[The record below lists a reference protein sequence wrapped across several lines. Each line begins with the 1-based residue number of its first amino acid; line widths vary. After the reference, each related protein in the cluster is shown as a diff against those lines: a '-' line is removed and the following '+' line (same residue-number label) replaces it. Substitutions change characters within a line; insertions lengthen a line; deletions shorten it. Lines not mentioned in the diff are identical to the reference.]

1 MKMETDVE
9 TGRMRRET
17 KVRRRDRLTEGVPL
31 PSVQPP
37 TLTSQAERHK
47 TSRSQLS
54 SSLDSSHTLQRLP
67 SDTRFDT
74 CSALSRRCVSPPP
87 SSSFLQQNTNKKTAG
102 SPTTTTPHPPT
113 PGLKHAPSP
122 VSDAWFCVKLLM
134 VAGARGSSAT
144 PNPVPKKQ
152 QM

>member
-1 MKMETDVE
+1 MGTDVG
-9 TGRMRRET
+9 TGRMRREA

-102 SPTTTTPHPPT
+102 SLSLPPTPHTPA

-134 VAGARGSSAT
+134 GAGARGSSAT